1 MASFAPVEESSAF
14 LACVGKAGRNYFS
27 SWEEGRGSWTSES
40 ININDVCTAGATYYQ
55 YSRSNANKQ
64 CSTAISRTG

>member
-40 ININDVCTAGATYYQ
+40 ININDVCTAGAT
-55 YSRSNANKQ
+55 
-64 CSTAISRTG
+64 